1 MVWWQDGRRLASLDA
16 LDAELEL
23 VTQLARRERDLTL
36 GAVKGVAVADHEVK
50 VGLERLDRVVLVGF
64 ELALDHDEVATV
76 FDRNE
81 GVVGRDL
88 FRQLRNL

>member
-1 MVWWQDGRRLASLDA
+1 MWRQDKIRLTSLDA

-23 VTQLARRERDLTL
+23 VAQLARRERDLTL
-36 GAVKGVAVADHEVK
+36 GAVEGVAVADHEVK
-50 VGLERLDRVVLVGF
+50 VGLERLDRVVLVGL

-81 GVVGRDL
+81 GVVGRYL
-88 FRQLRNL
+88 FR